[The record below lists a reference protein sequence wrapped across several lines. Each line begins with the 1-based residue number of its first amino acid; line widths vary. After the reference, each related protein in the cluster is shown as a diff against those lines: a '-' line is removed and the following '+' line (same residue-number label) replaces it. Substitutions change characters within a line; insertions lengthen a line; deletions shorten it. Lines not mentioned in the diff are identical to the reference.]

1 VKLGRSKAEALFFAI
16 IIGYVCY
23 AALFIYRT
31 SFVVEDTRYYCLFDD
46 AMVSMRYAE
55 NLASGQGLVW
65 NPGGE
70 KVEGFTNPLWVLGM
84 AVFHLFPISSPKISL
99 CVQICG
105 ALLLLINLFFVRR
118 IARLLCPESTFV
130 LLAAVLLTAFYLPLN
145 NWGLQGMEV
154 SLLALLLSMAVLATL
169 RAAASGKTSSRPYL
183 ILGLAT
189 LVRLDAAVLYLAL
202 WAFLLYA
209 NPAARRVN
217 WRWGLLILAGFL
229 IGQILLRYEYYG
241 ELLPNTYALKM
252 TGFPL
257 LLRLTRGLSVTW
269 TFIYRSGVVLFLLP
283 FSLLWLRR
291 SRWPLLLLWVFLAQ
305 LGYSIWVG
313 GDAWETW
320 GLTNR
325 YVTAA
330 MPLFFILLAA
340 SLDTL
345 SSLTRRYWTEG
356 RRWAGDVI
364 NVNLAL
370 ILLLALIV
378 FNLIYNPYPTLQEWL
393 LLKPPLAVE
402 KNREMVETARVLTKI
417 TAPEATIAVVWA
429 GAIPYFSQRPA
440 IDLLGK
446 NDRTIARTKA
456 HLPDSGSRYTAFY
469 PGHMKW
475 DYDYSIRQLQPDV
488 IVQFYGLSRTQAEQ
502 YTFPEYR
509 KIIIDNKSMHLRQNS
524 PRILWARADNLGSWE
539 EEH

>member
-1 VKLGRSKAEALFFAI
+1 VRPIHSKTEALFFAI
-16 IIGYVCY
+16 VIAYVCY

-31 SFVVEDTRYYCLFDD
+31 SFVIEDTRYYCLFDD

-55 NLASGQGLVW
+55 NLAGGQDLVW

-99 CVQICG
+99 CIQICG
-105 ALLLLINLFFVRR
+105 ALLLIANLFFVRR

-130 LLAAVLLTAFYLPLN
+130 HLAAVLLTAFFLPLN

-154 SLLALLLSMAVLATL
+154 SLLALLLNIAILGAL
-169 RAAASGKTSSRPYL
+169 RTAASGKFSSRPFI

-189 LVRLDAAVLYLAL
+189 LVRLDAGVLYLAM

-209 NPAARRVN
+209 QPALRRQN
-217 WRWGLLILAGFL
+217 CWRGLIILAGFL
-229 IGQILLRYEYYG
+229 AGQTLFRVAYYG
-241 ELLPNTYALKM
+241 ELLPNTYTLKM

-269 TFIYRSGVVLFLLP
+269 TFIYRSGIVLFLLP

-291 SRWPLLLLWVFLAQ
+291 NRWPLLLFGIFLAQ
-305 LGYSIWVG
+305 VVYSIWVG
-313 GDAWETW
+313 GDAWEYW

-325 YVTAA
+325 YVTVV

-340 SLDTL
+340 ALEALASLVRTHLAD
-345 SSLTRRYWTEG
+345 R
-356 RRWAGDVI
+356 RRWAGGVI
-364 NVNLAL
+364 NFNLAL
-370 ILLLALIV
+370 ILLLTLIA
-378 FNLIYNPYPTLQEWL
+378 FNLVYNPYPTLQEWL

-417 TAPEATIAVVWA
+417 TGREATIAVVWA

-446 NDRTIARTKA
+446 NDRTIARSRA
-456 HLPDSGSRYTAFY
+456 HLPDSGSRYTVFY

-475 DYDYSIRQLQPDV
+475 DYDYSIRQLKPDV

-502 YTFPEYR
+502 YTFPYYR
-509 KIIIDNKSMHLRQNS
+509 KISIDNKVMHLRKNS
-524 PRILWARADNLGSWE
+524 PRILWARADYLGSWE